1 MQFNMEQKK
10 LSIIIPA
17 YQKGEWITNTIKSL
31 IKYFPQAE
39 IVVINDGSTDDT
51 EKIKDIFKEQI
62 VYLENKKNQGKGYS
76 LRKGFARAQG
86 QYLIFTD
93 ADLPFNVKDIERVFQ
108 MLKQSKSV
116 VIARR
121 KEFHNDK
128 FYKRLLRPLLYLAL
142 IIFFG
147 FKYSDTQCGLK
158 GFTKNQGKKI
168 ISSTITNGFAIDIEI
183 LYLAKKLSC
192 PVAEILV
199 EQEEFSL
206 SPSTFN
212 LINMLRV
219 LFDLFIIRFNK
230 YEIS

>member
-219 LFDLFIIRFNK
+219 LFDLFIIRCNK

>member
-1 MQFNMEQKK
+1 MEQRE

-17 YQKGEWITNTIKSL
+17 YQKGEWISNTIKSL

-39 IVVINDGSTDDT
+39 IIVINDGSTDNT
-51 EKIKDIFKEQI
+51 RKIKDVFKDQV
-62 VYLENKKNQGKGYS
+62 VYLENEKNQGKGYS
-76 LRKGFARAQG
+76 LRKGFTHAQG

-108 MLKQSKSV
+108 ALKQDNPI

-121 KEFHNDK
+121 KEFHNDR
-128 FYKRLLRPLLYLAL
+128 FYKKLLRPLLYFLL
-142 IIFFG
+142 MIFFG
-147 FKYSDTQCGLK
+147 FKYFDTQCGLK
-158 GFTKNQGKKI
+158 GFAKGQGKKI

-183 LYLAKKLSC
+183 LYLAKKLNYS
-192 PVAEILV
+192 VNEVLV
-199 EQEEFSL
+199 EQEKSSL

-219 LFDLFIIRFNK
+219 VIDLFIIRFNK